1 MADFSAK
8 ELKLKRMITISED
21 FAFGYEQMGG
31 FQQTFEDNGGKIVKK
46 LWPPIVTPDYT
57 PYLAQIADCDG
68 VCQGFAGSN
77 PLRFL
82 KQYAAAGL
90 KYPVVTGETGG
101 DDALLRSF
109 GDEAIGLYSACPYTL
124 DLNTDSNKR
133 FIAAMQKDYG
143 VAPGFYCAGL
153 YVNGMVVEAG
163 LQKTGGKS
171 DDKTALMAAMKSVA
185 LTDTPRGPI
194 KFDHLGNV
202 IGDIFI
208 RHLEKADGK
217 LINKTIKTYH
227 NVSQFW
233 TYDEKKFLEQPVY
246 SRDFPPLK
254 S

>member
-1 MADFSAK
+1 M
-8 ELKLKRMITISED
+8 
-21 FAFGYEQMGG
+21 
-31 FQQTFEDNGGKIVKK
+31 
-46 LWPPIVTPDYT
+46 
-57 PYLAQIADCDG
+57 
-68 VCQGFAGSN
+68 
-77 PLRFL
+77 

-109 GDEAIGLYSACPYTL
+109 GDEAIGLHSCCPYTL

-133 FIAAMQKDYG
+133 FVAAMNKDYG
-143 VAPGFYCAGL
+143 VDPGFYCAGL

-163 LQKTGGKS
+163 LQKTGGKT
-171 DDKTALMAAMKSVA
+171 DDKTALMAAMKSVS

-202 IGDIFI
+202 VGDFYI
-208 RHLEKADGK
+208 RHLEKANGK
-217 LINKTIKTYH
+217 LVNKTVKTYN

-246 SRDFPPLK
+246 SRDFPPVK